1 MAPLIYTLCALT
13 SLACFVMLWRGWRA
27 GGNRL
32 LFWSA
37 LCFAGLSINNAL
49 LVIDKV
55 LLPTQVDLFL
65 WRLVSAFVA
74 MALLLYGL
82 IWEED

>member
-1 MAPLIYTLCALT
+1 MAPVIYSLCTLT
-13 SLACFVMLWRGWRA
+13 SFACYLLLWRGWRA

-37 LCFAGLSINNAL
+37 LCFAGLTVNNLL

-55 LLPTQVDLFL
+55 VLPTQVDLHTS
-65 WRLVSAFVA
+65 RLASAFIAVS
-74 MALLLYGL
+74 LLLFGL
-82 IWEED
+82 IWEEE

>member
-1 MAPLIYTLCALT
+1 MAPLIYSLCALT

-37 LCFAGLSINNAL
+37 LCFAGLSINNGL
-49 LVIDKV
+49 LVVDKV
-55 LLPTQVDLFL
+55 LLPTQADLFI
-65 WRLVSAFVA
+65 WRLMSAFVA

>member
-1 MAPLIYTLCALT
+1 MAPLIYSLCALT
-13 SLACFVMLWRGWRA
+13 SLACCILLWRGWRA

-37 LCFAGLSINNAL
+37 LCFAGLVVNNLL

-55 LLPTQVDLFL
+55 VLPTQVDLQT
-65 WRLVSAFVA
+65 WRLASGFLAVS
-74 MALLLYGL
+74 LLLFGL
-82 IWEED
+82 IWEEE

>member
-1 MAPLIYTLCALT
+1 MAPVIYSLCALT
-13 SLACFVMLWRGWRA
+13 SLACFMLLWRGWRA

-37 LCFAGLSINNAL
+37 LCFAGLAVNNLL

-55 LLPTQVDLFL
+55 VLPTQADLYTS
-65 WRLVSAFVA
+65 RLVSAFLAVS
-74 MALLLYGL
+74 LLLFGL
-82 IWEED
+82 IWEEE

>member
-1 MAPLIYTLCALT
+1 MASVIYSLCALT
-13 SLACFVMLWRGWRA
+13 SFACFVLLWRGWRG

-37 LCFAGLSINNAL
+37 LCFAGLTVNNLL

-55 LLPTQVDLFL
+55 VLPTEVDLYTS
-65 WRLVSAFVA
+65 RLVSALVA
-74 MALLLYGL
+74 VSLLVFGL
-82 IWEED
+82 IWEEE

>member
-1 MAPLIYTLCALT
+1 MAPVIYTLCAFT
-13 SLACFVMLWRGWRA
+13 SLACCVLLWRGWRA

-37 LCFAGLSINNAL
+37 LCFAGLTVNNLL

-55 LLPTQVDLFL
+55 VLPTETDLYI
-65 WRLVSAFVA
+65 WRLVAGLVA
-74 MALLLYGL
+74 VSLLLFGL
-82 IWEED
+82 IWEEE

>member
-1 MAPLIYTLCALT
+1 VL
-13 SLACFVMLWRGWRA
+13 LWRGWRA

-37 LCFAGLSINNAL
+37 LCFAGLTVNNLL

-55 LLPTQVDLFL
+55 VLPTEVDLQIP
-65 WRLVSAFVA
+65 RLLSAFVSVS
-74 MALLLYGL
+74 LLLFGL
-82 IWEED
+82 VWEED

>member
-1 MAPLIYTLCALT
+1 MAPVIYSLCALT
-13 SLACFVMLWRGWRA
+13 SLACCVLLWRGWRA

-37 LCFAGLSINNAL
+37 LCFAGLTVNNLL

-55 LLPTQVDLFL
+55 VLPTQALFT
-65 WRLVSAFVA
+65 WRLASALVA
-74 MALLLYGL
+74 VLLLLFGL
-82 IWEED
+82 IWEEE

>member
-1 MAPLIYTLCALT
+1 MAPVIYSLCALT
-13 SLACFVMLWRGWRA
+13 SLACCVLLWRGWRG

-37 LCFAGLSINNAL
+37 LCFAGLTVNNLL

-55 LLPTQVDLFL
+55 VLPTEALSTPRMVSG
-65 WRLVSAFVA
+65 LVSVS
-74 MALLLYGL
+74 LLLFGL
-82 IWEED
+82 VWEEE

>member
-1 MAPLIYTLCALT
+1 MAPLIYSLCALT

-32 LFWSA
+32 LYWSA

-49 LVIDKV
+49 LVVDKV
-55 LLPTQVDLFL
+55 LLPTQVDLFI

>member
-1 MAPLIYTLCALT
+1 MASVIYSLCALT
-13 SLACFVMLWRGWRA
+13 SLACFVLLWRGWRA

-37 LCFAGLSINNAL
+37 LCFAGLATNNVL

-55 LLPTQVDLFL
+55 VLPTQVDLQNV
-65 WRLVSAFVA
+65 RLASAFLAVS
-74 MALLLYGL
+74 LLLFGL
-82 IWEED
+82 IWEEE

>member
-1 MAPLIYTLCALT
+1 MAALIYSLCALT
-13 SLACFVMLWRGWRA
+13 SFACGVLLWRGWRA

-37 LCFAGLSINNAL
+37 LCFAGLTGNNLL

-55 LLPTQVDLFL
+55 VLPTQVDLHVP
-65 WRLVSAFVA
+65 RLVSAFVA
-74 MALLLYGL
+74 VALLLFGL
-82 IWEED
+82 IWEEE

>member
-1 MAPLIYTLCALT
+1 MAPVIYFLCSLT
-13 SLACFVMLWRGWRA
+13 SLATCVLLWRGWRA

-37 LCFAGLSINNAL
+37 LCFAGLTVNNLL

-55 LLPTQVDLFL
+55 VLPTQVDLYTS
-65 WRLVSAFVA
+65 RLVSAFLSV
-74 MALLLYGL
+74 ALLLVGL
-82 IWEED
+82 VWEED

>member
-1 MAPLIYTLCALT
+1 MASVIYSLCALT
-13 SLACFVMLWRGWRA
+13 SLACCVLLWRAWRR

-37 LCFAGLSINNAL
+37 LCFAGLAVNNLL

-55 LLPTQVDLFL
+55 ILPTQVDLQT
-65 WRLVSAFVA
+65 WRLASGLLSVS
-74 MALLLYGL
+74 LLLFGL
-82 IWEED
+82 VWEED